1 MRSPASSPQSYMQCF
16 IVSDLHSSYRLVS
29 KLDSE
34 SAWRSWTQRLPSLF
48 PPYSLCTSARNKHID
63 KHTDVNNVSKLIS
76 ESNNSVRVTEDT

>member
-1 MRSPASSPQSYMQCF
+1 MRSPASSPQSYIQCF

-48 PPYSLCTSARNKHID
+48 PPYSLCTSARK
-63 KHTDVNNVSKLIS
+63 KHTDVNNMSKLIS
-76 ESNNSVRVTEDT
+76 ESNNSVRVTEDK